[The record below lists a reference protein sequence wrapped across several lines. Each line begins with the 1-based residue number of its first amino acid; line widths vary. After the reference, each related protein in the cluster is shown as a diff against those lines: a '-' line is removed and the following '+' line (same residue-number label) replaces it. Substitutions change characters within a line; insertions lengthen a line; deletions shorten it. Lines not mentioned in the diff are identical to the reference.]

1 MPEGDTPPNW
11 QDKTRAALHTYSE
24 DLLRQVAAKLTRPR
38 QRSTADEIR
47 ERVIEALDDPISIDR
62 VLKSLHPSARR
73 LLAIIAFS
81 GTFEWSLQSLVDL
94 LPVVG
99 FTGGIGPIRELL
111 DAGLVY
117 PKLDSTVPLETF
129 DSWIA
134 KAATEPL
141 SLYAVPL
148 VTERCRQE
156 PLDLD
161 APTGDKATRAT
172 PATSDG
178 LEWPLRLFIVWQIVH
193 GNPLRLTQAGS
204 YFKRDL
210 DRLRDN
216 PLLGTQ
222 PAESP
227 IPIAD
232 PAMLTVE
239 LARQVGLLHHERDE
253 LLATPLPDS
262 WLQAGTPLSVLC
274 PAICRINAWDPIA
287 GLNTENGTFRKLATI
302 GVALMATLA
311 TAPPFQWHD
320 PDELASWLRERQPDF
335 GREVNQLNEW
345 CRAFLLGV
353 MYSIGAVEAAKL
365 QYGWRVR
372 LTTQYRDRLQTGQ
385 ANIKLAN
392 PTPTLLVQPNL
403 EVVLFRQGLT
413 PPLAAQLTRMADWKQ
428 LGLACTLSLNSESV
442 YRGLESGLLLEEMIR
457 ILERHSTRPIPESV
471 LETLRSWSS
480 KRERVQVYSSAMLL
494 EFRSAGELQQ
504 ALKLGLIENALTDRI
519 GMVSSEKQ
527 LDYSRFRLVGTRDYL
542 APEERCV
549 DVAEDGLTLSV
560 HDGKADLLLTAE
572 VRRFADSI
580 DPVADDRSTYRMS
593 IESLQ
598 RARANGVE
606 LRWMDEW
613 FFRRTSSG
621 VPATAKLL
629 FLGEADG
636 KTQLTAITILRLP
649 SEEMADGIEN
659 WPAAKPF
666 LTERLGATTFAVQES
681 KLSELKALLASA
693 GIVLESN

>member
-1 MPEGDTPPNW
+1 
-11 QDKTRAALHTYSE
+11 
-24 DLLRQVAAKLTRPR
+24 
-38 QRSTADEIR
+38 
-47 ERVIEALDDPISIDR
+47 
-62 VLKSLHPSARR
+62 
-73 LLAIIAFS
+73 
-81 GTFEWSLQSLVDL
+81 
-94 LPVVG
+94 
-99 FTGGIGPIRELL
+99 
-111 DAGLVY
+111 
-117 PKLDSTVPLETF
+117 
-129 DSWIA
+129 
-134 KAATEPL
+134 
-141 SLYAVPL
+141 
-148 VTERCRQE
+148 
-156 PLDLD
+156 
-161 APTGDKATRAT
+161 
-172 PATSDG
+172 
-178 LEWPLRLFIVWQIVH
+178 
-193 GNPLRLTQAGS
+193 
-204 YFKRDL
+204 
-210 DRLRDN
+210 
-216 PLLGTQ
+216 
-222 PAESP
+222 
-227 IPIAD
+227 
-232 PAMLTVE
+232 
-239 LARQVGLLHHERDE
+239 
-253 LLATPLPDS
+253 
-262 WLQAGTPLSVLC
+262 
-274 PAICRINAWDPIA
+274 
-287 GLNTENGTFRKLATI
+287 LN
-302 GVALMATLA
+302 
-311 TAPPFQWHD
+311 
-320 PDELASWLRERQPDF
+320 
-335 GREVNQLNEW
+335 
-345 CRAFLLGV
+345 
-353 MYSIGAVEAAKL
+353 
-365 QYGWRVR
+365 
-372 LTTQYRDRLQTGQ
+372 
-385 ANIKLAN
+385 
-392 PTPTLLVQPNL
+392 
-403 EVVLFRQGLT
+403 

-629 FLGEADG
+629 FLGEAVG
-636 KTQLTAITILRLP
+636 KTQLTAISILRLP

-659 WPAAKPF
+659 WPDAKPF

-693 GIVLESN
+693 GIVLKSN